1 MTKIITLT
9 IITVALSACVSYV
22 PTDFQNTDI
31 SATQDQYNAAF
42 EECADIAKNV
52 DISDPEAMKIAKAG
66 LGAAGGYVAG
76 GAISL
81 GTVIATGASSAVAMP
96 VVLLGVIGGTIW
108 GANAATSENK
118 ERDTVLVSC
127 LHTKGYRVSQ

>member
-9 IITVALSACVSYV
+9 IVTVALSACVSYV
-22 PTDFQNTDI
+22 PTDFQNTDT

>member
-22 PTDFQNTDI
+22 PTDFQNTDT

-52 DISDPEAMKIAKAG
+52 DISDPEAVKIAKAG
-66 LGAAGGYVAG
+66 VGAAGGYLAG

-81 GTVIATGASSAVAMP
+81 GTVIISGTSSTVAMP
-96 VVLLGVIGGTIW
+96 VVSLGVIGGTIW
-108 GANAATSENK
+108 GANAATS
-118 ERDTVLVSC
+118 
-127 LHTKGYRVSQ
+127 